1 LNIFLNAN
9 HELRSGWKFAAY
21 AVIFIL
27 IWVASGI
34 VVSVIYARTNLPD
47 DQLTLLAL
55 NQVALVIPAVTSV
68 LLMVGFIDRRA
79 LKTFGIGFLPQWRRH
94 LGTGLALAAGMLA
107 VLMAGV
113 LAFGYV
119 RIGWTGGQVPVL
131 TLAGTLGVLLLAA
144 ANEELMFRGFPLQ
157 VLIDGMGT
165 WPAVLFMSTVFG
177 LVHLN
182 NPGSSLLGTV
192 NTIVA
197 GILLSLAYVRKRS
210 LWFPY
215 GIHVGWNVGLG
226 FILGFPLSGVDL
238 ASIWTTGIAG
248 RDTILGGDYGP
259 EGGLLATFIFAASA
273 VIVESWGRESARIR
287 SKSK

>member
-1 LNIFLNAN
+1 MNIFVNAN
-9 HELRSGWKFAAY
+9 HELRSGWKFAVYVA
-21 AVIFIL
+21 IFVL
-27 IWVASGI
+27 IWIASGI
-34 VVSVIYARTNLPD
+34 AVSVLYARANLPD

-55 NQVALVIPAVTSV
+55 NEVALVIPAVTAV
-68 LLMVGFIDRRA
+68 FLIVQLIDRRP
-79 LKTFGIGFLPQWRRH
+79 LTVFGIGFVPQWRRH

-107 VLMAGV
+107 VLMAGCF
-113 LAFGYV
+113 AFGYV
-119 RIGWTGGQVPVL
+119 RIGWTGGQVPVR

-144 ANEELMFRGFPLQ
+144 GNEELMFRGFPLQ

-165 WPAVLFMSTVFG
+165 WPAVLFLSIVFG

-182 NPGSSLLGTV
+182 NPNSSLLGTA
-192 NTIVA
+192 NTMVA
-197 GILLSLAYVRKRS
+197 GILLSLAYVRTRS

-226 FILGFPLSGVDL
+226 FILGFPLSGVDI
-238 ASIWTTGIAG
+238 ASVWTTGIAG

-273 VIVESWGRESARIR
+273 VLVQSWRRGSATN
-287 SKSK
+287 KE